1 MSDEKRLPPTATFPF
16 LRRPQRKKAE
26 ITSVG
31 RVPAFV
37 ASLWEMLNSPDYKH
51 IIHWSDDGSSFIIE
65 DEDALAATVLP
76 QYFNTISLAS
86 FCRQLN
92 FYSMKRVVRAT
103 DAAVRGGGGAWRLR
117 RRRAR
122 CHQQGAA
129 GRRVWANAVQPAIR
143 GRQVRGLCQR
153 SRAPRGSSWGRTS
166 RSVSRVQDWP
176 GAM

>member
-103 DAAVRGGGGAWRLR
+103 SPAGPGR
-117 RRRAR
+117 RRLAPG
-122 CHQQGAA
+122 QAPGGMSSAGAA
-129 GRRVWANAVQPAIR
+129 DRRDWVSAV
-143 GRQVRGLCQR
+143 CQ
-153 SRAPRGSSWGRTS
+153 
-166 RSVSRVQDWP
+166 
-176 GAM
+176 